1 MGQLFMLKC
10 LEIGDIGF
18 IKELFGAFQGLA
30 LLLEYLGCSLYQKK
44 KKKGIGAA
52 HLSMRVEL

>member
-30 LLLEYLGCSLYQKK
+30 LLVEYLGCSLYQKK
-44 KKKGIGAA
+44 KKKK
-52 HLSMRVEL
+52 E